1 MEKRKNDALTGLALR
16 AGRGDAKAFE
26 QLVRETEQ
34 MIYNLA
40 WRATGN
46 EADAAD
52 LSQEI
57 YIKVWRSLP
66 SFRGEAAFT
75 TWLYRVAQNTACD
88 AARSASRRPVLSL
101 TLGTDSSGGDAG
113 AEAELP
119 DDTETP
125 EHELLRRERASE
137 LREALACLAEEH
149 RVILILRDIEG
160 RSYTEISDLLSL
172 EIGTVKSRLS
182 RARDKLK
189 NLLAERNIFPS
200 ASVKQTSKGQKD

>member
-1 MEKRKNDALTGLALR
+1 MEKRKNDGLTGLALR

-34 MIYNLA
+34 TIYNLA

-113 AEAELP
+113 EEAELP

-125 EHELLRRERASE
+125 EQELLSRERASE
-137 LREALACLAEEH
+137 IREALACLAEEH